1 MRLGLVFYEPVS
13 RFSKLAHMQ
22 GFVRVSAVCVTS
34 VKVTCIC
41 EKLRRELYGV
51 KKRELFPPP
60 LQVEARNI
68 LFYATPVMYF
78 SGCVLLQKMQESAKC
93 YKI

>member
-34 VKVTCIC
+34 VKVTSLC
-41 EKLRRELYGV
+41 EKLRRELYGI
-51 KKRELFPPP
+51 KKRELPPP
-60 LQVEARNI
+60 ASGGSEYLILCNPCYVFFRVCFFAKDARI
-68 LFYATPVMYF
+68 CQML
-78 SGCVLLQKMQESAKC
+78 
-93 YKI
+93 

>member
-34 VKVTCIC
+34 VKVTSLC
-41 EKLRRELYGV
+41 EKLRRELYGI
-51 KKRELFPPP
+51 KKRELSPP

-68 LFYATPVMYF
+68 LFYATPVMCF
-78 SGCVLLQKMQESAKC
+78 SGCVFLQKMQESAKC
-93 YKI
+93 CKI